1 MTRNTKIVKKIVA
14 LFLVLLLSIDSLAA
28 VVSDNDGSAFI
39 TKAEFDSLKNDFQSQ
54 IDQYNTNIDSK
65 IDNAIA
71 LYFAGLTVS
80 QAPIVLIDN
89 INAALGGTCWFKNSF
104 PGVGLATITPEL
116 NWSLK
121 RDYVY
126 REWSGITWSPKIQYS
141 SSQIIAGTQLCW
153 SSDTVATRIC
163 FKESAYPLSNKSNFT
178 SLQIGEDWSS
188 WWGATQGAYTTMVPI
203 SNSISGNSAGSGSVW
218 ISEMKPSGLRI
229 LKEYCTSIYPRQT
242 VNFHVKSW
250 GNKSGTYNKSRFD
263 AFYVNAGGLG
273 WTTVLPT
280 INIPQLNT
288 WSVKMMGDA
297 PDTIGYKQWYE
308 LRQDLAKKNDGQDY
322 SIYMWGSNANTNLY
336 WIDSRISPEV
346 SSSPTSKGAND
357 SKSTF
362 YALRYPA
369 TGPELS
375 LNTLSGQAFS
385 YYPIS
390 ISTTRNNAYNFA
402 NIYLSNYFNENIY
415 IDNGIPII
423 NTLQDNQRIKI
434 KIKFK
439 TSSGSGRVHFSISDQ
454 KFNNNTF
461 SSSATIRVSDVIDAG
476 VEKTIEIDTNNKG
489 YIWLTCYAEAN
500 DVNAAVDTLAA
511 LLET

>member
-1 MTRNTKIVKKIVA
+1 
-14 LFLVLLLSIDSLAA
+14 
-28 VVSDNDGSAFI
+28 
-39 TKAEFDSLKNDFQSQ
+39 
-54 IDQYNTNIDSK
+54 
-65 IDNAIA
+65 
-71 LYFAGLTVS
+71 
-80 QAPIVLIDN
+80 
-89 INAALGGTCWFKNSF
+89 
-104 PGVGLATITPEL
+104 
-116 NWSLK
+116 
-121 RDYVY
+121 
-126 REWSGITWSPKIQYS
+126 
-141 SSQIIAGTQLCW
+141 
-153 SSDTVATRIC
+153 
-163 FKESAYPLSNKSNFT
+163 
-178 SLQIGEDWSS
+178 
-188 WWGATQGAYTTMVPI
+188 
-203 SNSISGNSAGSGSVW
+203 
-218 ISEMKPSGLRI
+218 
-229 LKEYCTSIYPRQT
+229 
-242 VNFHVKSW
+242 
-250 GNKSGTYNKSRFD
+250 
-263 AFYVNAGGLG
+263 
-273 WTTVLPT
+273 
-280 INIPQLNT
+280 
-288 WSVKMMGDA
+288 
-297 PDTIGYKQWYE
+297 
-308 LRQDLAKKNDGQDY
+308 
-322 SIYMWGSNANTNLY
+322 MWGSNANTNLY